1 MRIELNLVPAALLR
15 KREGAGRRRAL
26 VAVAVLP
33 IAGVGVLYA
42 LLVIDARQAR
52 EASRVYDAQLALVR
66 PVAIEVSQ
74 IEAETAE
81 LEQRQQRLRGLA
93 GQRQP
98 RLSPLLADIS
108 RFVPP
113 DVWLQSLT
121 IDAGMLTLAGNG
133 FRLRSVAVF
142 AANLGESSLLDQV
155 KVVGLQQ
162 VEGVQTVTQFQLT
175 ARLKSASP

>member
-15 KREGAGRRRAL
+15 RREGAGRRRAL

-33 IAGVGVLYA
+33 IAGVAVLYA

-52 EASRVYDAQLALVR
+52 EASRDYDARLALVR
-66 PVAIEVSQ
+66 PVAVEVSQ
-74 IEAETAE
+74 LEAETAD
-81 LEQRQQRLRGLA
+81 LEQRQQRLRGLI

-98 RLSPLLADIS
+98 RLAPLLADIS

-121 IDAGMLTLAGNG
+121 IDAGMLTLAG
-133 FRLRSVAVF
+133 
-142 AANLGESSLLDQV
+142 
-155 KVVGLQQ
+155 
-162 VEGVQTVTQFQLT
+162 
-175 ARLKSASP
+175 